1 MKMKYVGPLMFFM
14 IFFLS
19 ACCGKVYTGKQ
30 EVDVRPL
37 IDAQVNLEGVDS
49 ISTLFDVKTLGKVVI
64 QEDKYARIIIFG
76 PSKELPDINPF
87 SEVDMTFSLADDV
100 ESAREDFQSEC
111 RTLSA
116 WSIYGIKLDG
126 EQDNQF
132 CISYVYQRRV
142 FPEVCS
148 PTNQYNSFVV
158 FQKDRLVIAIN
169 EYTESES
176 GKDITFSKDAIIRLL
191 AQELTK

>member
-1 MKMKYVGPLMFFM
+1 MNMKMKQVWPLMFLM

-19 ACCGKVYTGKQ
+19 ACYGKVYIGKQ

-76 PSKELPDINPF
+76 PSKELPDINPS

-100 ESAREDFQSEC
+100 ELAREDFQSEC

-116 WSIYGIKLDG
+116 WSTSGIKLDG

-148 PTNQYNSFVV
+148 PTNQYNS
-158 FQKDRLVIAIN
+158 
-169 EYTESES
+169 
-176 GKDITFSKDAIIRLL
+176 
-191 AQELTK
+191 